1 MRLKFTPK
9 LMTEHP
15 LKILAGS
22 SHPELAHDIARELS
36 VEVEPIKLGRFADN
50 SIDVTLTRSVRG
62 CDTFVI
68 QTCTDRPN
76 EDLMELFIIMDA
88 LRHSFAEKIH
98 AVIPH
103 LGYAR
108 ADSMSEHESRKPLS
122 ARLVAQLLNTA
133 GASHAMMFNLHARQ
147 IQGFFPWPVD
157 NLYATNLLVNDILA
171 KEIPDLVLV
180 APDSGAAKATEY
192 VARKMGVPMAIVNK
206 MRPSANVSEVTSVV
220 GEVDGKTCVIF
231 DDMIDTAGTVVNA
244 KKALLDRG
252 ANPDVYLYATHPVL
266 SPPATER
273 LTMAGFREVV
283 VTNTIPIP
291 EEKRFPGLRQ
301 ASVAPILAKVISSVH
316 ASARSVSECLKTVCG
331 DCGGKG
337 A

>member
-1 MRLKFTPK
+1 M
-9 LMTEHP
+9 MTEHP

-22 SHPELAHDIARELS
+22 SHPELAHDIAKELS
-36 VEVEPIKLGRFADN
+36 VEVEPMKLGRFADN

-122 ARLVAQLLNTA
+122 AKLVAQLLNTA

-157 NLYATNLLVNDILA
+157 NLYATNLLVTIFWPKKFPIWCWLLPTRARPKPPNMSPA
-171 KEIPDLVLV
+171 KWGCRWPSSTKS
-180 APDSGAAKATEY
+180 AP
-192 VARKMGVPMAIVNK
+192 VP
-206 MRPSANVSEVTSVV
+206 T
-220 GEVDGKTCVIF
+220 
-231 DDMIDTAGTVVNA
+231 
-244 KKALLDRG
+244 
-252 ANPDVYLYATHPVL
+252 
-266 SPPATER
+266 
-273 LTMAGFREVV
+273 
-283 VTNTIPIP
+283 
-291 EEKRFPGLRQ
+291 FP
-301 ASVAPILAKVISSVH
+301 K
-316 ASARSVSECLKTVCG
+316 
-331 DCGGKG
+331 
-337 A
+337 